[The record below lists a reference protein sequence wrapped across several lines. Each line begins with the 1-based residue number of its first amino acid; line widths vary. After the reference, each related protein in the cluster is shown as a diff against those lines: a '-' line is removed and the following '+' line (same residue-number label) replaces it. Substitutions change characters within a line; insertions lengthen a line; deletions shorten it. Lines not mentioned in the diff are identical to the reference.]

1 MRRFGLIGKT
11 LKHSFSKNYFTEK
24 FSKEELTD
32 CRYDLFE
39 LSTIDELSSLIQ
51 DTKGLEGFN
60 VTIPYKQEVLPFISN
75 LDHIAERVGAVNVVK
90 LVGENLVG
98 YNSDY
103 YGFKTSVSRWLAD
116 EVNTALVLGTGGS
129 SKAVLVA
136 LEDLEITYQKVSRSP
151 KIDCITYGDIHEN
164 PDLLSDV
171 QLVINTTPLGTFPN
185 VDEMADLPAKAFH
198 SGHYVFDLVYNPSE
212 TRLMSAAR
220 EQGAKT
226 KNGLEMLEL
235 QAEKSWEIWNS

>member
-24 FSKEELTD
+24 FSKEGLTD

-51 DTKGLEGFN
+51 CTQGLEGLN
-60 VTIPYKQEVLPFISN
+60 VTIPYKEEVLPFISK
-75 LDHIAERVGAVNVVK
+75 LDQSAERVGAVNVVK
-90 LVGENLVG
+90 LVGEKLVG

-103 YGFKTSVSRWLAD
+103 YGFKTSVSHWLAD
-116 EVNTALVLGTGGS
+116 KVNTALVLGTGGS

-136 LEDLEITYQKVSRSP
+136 LEDLGIAYQKVSRSP
-151 KIDCITYGDIHEN
+151 KMDCITYADIHEN

-171 QLVINTTPLGTFPN
+171 QLVVNTTPLGTFPK

-212 TRLMSAAR
+212 TRLMRTAR

>member
-51 DTKGLEGFN
+51 CTQGLEGFN
-60 VTIPYKQEVLPFISN
+60 VTIPYKQEVIPFITN
-75 LDHIAERVGAVNVVK
+75 LDQSAERVGAVNVVK

-103 YGFKTSVSRWLAD
+103 YGFKTSVSHWLAD

-136 LEDLEITYQKVSRSP
+136 LEDLGIAYQKVSRSP
-151 KIDCITYGDIHEN
+151 KMDCITYADIHEN

-171 QLVINTTPLGTFPN
+171 QLVINTTPLGTYPN

>member
-39 LSTIDELSSLIQ
+39 LSTIDKLSSLIQ
-51 DTKGLEGFN
+51 RTQGLEGFN
-60 VTIPYKQEVLPFISN
+60 VTIPYKQEVIPFITN
-75 LDHIAERVGAVNVVK
+75 LDQSAERVGAVNVVK

-136 LEDLEITYQKVSRSP
+136 LEDLGIAYQKVSRSP
-151 KIDCITYGDIHEN
+151 KMDCITYADIHEN

-171 QLVINTTPLGTFPN
+171 QLVINTTPLGTYPN

-226 KNGLEMLEL
+226 KNGLEMLEF